1 MTMLTKC
8 PTGIEGFDAIT
19 GGGLPQGRPSL
30 VCGSAGCGKT
40 LLGME
45 FLVRGALQYDEPG
58 VLMAF
63 EETEEDLKKNFSS
76 MGFDLQALIDCKK
89 IVIDHVFIDRSE
101 IEETGEYDLEGL
113 FIRLGAAI
121 DQVGAKRVV
130 LDTIETL
137 FSGFAHE
144 GILRSE
150 LRRLFRWLKDRGIT
164 AIITAERGKDTL
176 SRQGLEE
183 YVADCV
189 ILMDHRV
196 VGQISTRRLRVVKYR
211 GSMHGADEYPFLIC
225 QGGIW
230 LVPITS
236 TGLSHA
242 VSTERVRTGIGA
254 LDTMLGGK
262 GYYRGSSILL
272 SGTAGTGKT
281 SIASHFADSV
291 CSSGERTL
299 YVAFEESPKQIVR
312 NMKSIGI
319 NLDQW
324 IEKGLLA
331 FHAIRPSQ
339 YGLETHLST
348 IHKAI
353 EEFKPTAVV
362 IDPISSFLPQ
372 GSTTEIKEML
382 LRLIDFLKTNGITT
396 LCTDLIHGGLALEQ
410 TEVGMSSLMD
420 TWLLLRSLECSGERN
435 RTFYIAKSRG
445 MAHSHQ
451 VREFRL
457 TDNGVELVNVYVGT
471 GEVLTGSARFAREAQ
486 EKAEALER
494 MQEIDRK
501 ELELEQ
507 RRHLLNARITALQSE
522 FEAEEREVKRL
533 IDQSLSREDLLAK
546 VNQDMARIRR
556 ADKVTP

>member
-1 MTMLTKC
+1 MAMLTKC
-8 PTGIEGFDAIT
+8 ATGIRGFDDIT
-19 GGGLPQGRPSL
+19 GGGLPHGRPSL

-40 LLGME
+40 LFGME
-45 FLVRGALQYDEPG
+45 FLVRGALEYDEPG
-58 VLMAF
+58 VLIAF
-63 EETEEDLKKNFSS
+63 EENEEDLKKNFDS
-76 MGFDLQALIDCKK
+76 MGFDLQGLINRKK
-89 IVIDHVFIDRSE
+89 LVIDHVRIERSE
-101 IEETGEYDLEGL
+101 IEEAGEYDMDGL
-113 FIRLGAAI
+113 FIRLAFAI
-121 DQVGAKRVV
+121 DQIGAKRLV

-137 FSGFAHE
+137 FSGFTHE

-150 LRRLFRWLKDRGIT
+150 LRRLFRWLKDKGIT
-164 AIITAERGKDTL
+164 AVVTAERGKDTL

-196 VGQISTRRLRVVKYR
+196 TGQISTRRLRVVKYR

-225 QGGIW
+225 PGGIW

-236 TGLSHA
+236 TGLNHD
-242 VSTERVRTGIGA
+242 VSMERVRTGIDD
-254 LDTMLGGK
+254 LDAMLGGE
-262 GYYRGSSILL
+262 GYYRGSSILV

-291 CSSGERTL
+291 CGGGERTL
-299 YVAFEESPKQIVR
+299 YVAFEESPKQIAR
-312 NMKSIGI
+312 NIKSIGI
-319 NLDQW
+319 NLDHW
-324 IEKGLLA
+324 VEKGILK

-339 YGLETHLST
+339 YGLEWHLST

-353 EEFKPTAVV
+353 DEFKPKAMV
-362 IDPISSFLPQ
+362 IDPISSFCAQ
-372 GSTTEIKEML
+372 GSSSEVKEML

-396 LCTDLIHGGLALEQ
+396 VCTDLIHGGLALEK

-435 RTFYIAKSRG
+435 RTFYVAKSRG
-445 MAHSHQ
+445 MKHSHQ
-451 VREFRL
+451 IREFRL
-457 TDNGVELVNVYVGT
+457 TDNGVELVDVYVGT
-471 GEVLTGSARFAREAQ
+471 GEVLTGSARFAREAK

-501 ELELEQ
+501 QLELGQ
-507 RRHLLNARITALQSE
+507 RRHLLNARIAAMRSE

-533 IDQSLSREDLLAK
+533 IEQSLSREELLSQ
-546 VNQDMARIRR
+546 VNEDMARIRGT
-556 ADKVTP
+556 DKVIT

>member
-8 PTGIEGFDAIT
+8 PTGIEGFDEIT

-45 FLVRGALQYDEPG
+45 FLVRGALRYDEPG

-76 MGFDLQALIDCKK
+76 MGFDLQGLIDRKK

-121 DQVGAKRVV
+121 DQIGAKRVV

-137 FSGFAHE
+137 FSGFSHE

-150 LRRLFRWLKDRGIT
+150 LRRLFRWLKDKGIT
-164 AIITAERGKDTL
+164 AIITAERGKETL

-211 GSMHGADEYPFLIC
+211 GSTHGADEYPFLIC
-225 QGGIW
+225 PGGIW
-230 LVPITS
+230 LTPITS
-236 TGLSHA
+236 SGLNHA
-242 VSTERVRTGIGA
+242 VSTERVGTGIGA

-262 GYYRGSSILL
+262 GYYRGSSILV

-291 CSSGERTL
+291 CNGGERTL
-299 YVAFEESPKQIVR
+299 FVAFEESPRQIVR
-312 NMKSIGI
+312 NSKSIGI

-324 IEKGLLA
+324 IEKGLLN

-339 YGLETHLST
+339 YGLESHLST

-353 EEFKPTAVV
+353 DEFKPAAVV

-372 GSTTEIKEML
+372 GSTSEVKEML
-382 LRLIDFLKTNGITT
+382 LRLIDFLKTNGITS
-396 LCTDLIHGGLALEQ
+396 LCTDLIHGGLGLEQ

-445 MAHSHQ
+445 MEHSHQ
-451 VREFRL
+451 VREFLL
-457 TDNGVELVNVYVGT
+457 TDNGVELVDVYVGT
-471 GEVLTGSARFAREAQ
+471 GQALTGSARFAREAQ

-522 FEAEEREVKRL
+522 FAAEEREVKRL

-546 VNQDMARIRR
+546 VNEDMARIRR